1 MKFWRRSERISLD
14 NHLLFHCLGMK
25 KQNSNIVG
33 FQKVGTAVGL
43 TLLMGCGGGES
54 LDREA
59 WLDKG
64 AETLTPLK
72 QGLMGALTEAL
83 QDGPVAAIEVC
94 SVKAPGIAES
104 LSGDGVAVG
113 RTSHKLRN
121 PENAPRAWV
130 QPLLEAYV
138 ANPENPAPEVVSLE
152 DGAVGYVEPIFVNA
166 MCLTCHGETLAPTVA
181 SALDARYP
189 NDEARGFGVG
199 DFRGLFWIEF
209 D

>member
-1 MKFWRRSERISLD
+1 MKEQD
-14 NHLLFHCLGMK
+14 
-25 KQNSNIVG
+25 SNIVG
-33 FQKVGTAVGL
+33 ARKVGTSFAL
-43 TLLMGCGGGES
+43 AFLMGCGGES
-54 LDREA
+54 VDREV
-59 WLDKG
+59 WLEKG

-104 LSGDGVAVG
+104 LSGDLIEVG
-113 RTSHKLRN
+113 RTSHQLRN
-121 PENAPRAWV
+121 PNNAPREWV
-130 QPLLEAYV
+130 KPLLEAYV
-138 ANPENPAPEVVSLE
+138 SNPENKEPELVSL
-152 DGAVGYVEPIFVNA
+152 DTGGVGYVEPIYVNA
-166 MCLTCHGETLAPTVA
+166 MCLTCHGESLGPEVA

-189 NDEARGFGVG
+189 NDEARGFGIG